1 MFEILE
7 PVTYSNTKGYISF
20 MCEEYISIC
29 FIDRP
34 DPTCRWGRYK
44 TNLVVYRNYW
54 HEIQSCLPKTEEECK
69 IAPRSNLLQS

>member
-1 MFEILE
+1 MFEMLE
-7 PVTYSNTKGYISF
+7 PVTYGNTKGYISF

-54 HEIQSCLPKTEEECK
+54 K
-69 IAPRSNLLQS
+69 